1 MPNPPASPASA
12 YLRSALFVDF
22 DNIYLRL
29 QQEDPRA
36 ADQFATNPTRWLTW
50 LRDHL
55 PSAPHA
61 EEGAEDGG
69 PRRRK
74 ILFRRCYLNPLSF
87 GRFRPDFSRAA
98 FEVVDCPPLT
108 SNGKTSADI
117 HMVMDILDALHH
129 ETRFDEFILLSGD
142 ADFTPVLLR
151 LSKHDR
157 RTAVLAIGP
166 ASAAYKAACDLLID
180 EDSFFEEAIGA
191 GEEQGKGALGSGT
204 ASSSALGTASL
215 HALLLAIAERV
226 SERVQTAGELAATDL
241 PAIYREFPEFTAST
255 NWLGFRSLRQ
265 MTLAVVRTREDLTV
279 TDGDPWRVRGSEAV
293 AEFADPAALESFT
306 ADVLAAIAEM
316 VALADAPLPMA
327 KVAQA
332 VTGRFGDAVL
342 RSRWLGAGSF
352 RDLLLTQGIP
362 GLAVSPG
369 KPGFLYDPERHVLPA
384 SGTVDEVAL
393 SDPDL
398 APLAY
403 RIFQVTDTP
412 YLTPA
417 EYARLFGWIAEE
429 VNDNGYFLHRT
440 SKAVRDRSLEEGSP
454 VARMSVNFV
463 LRGIVFSG
471 HRLGHPGPP
480 GQGGSESPGELARCF
495 ARNVLVLC
503 ESAGLQ
509 LAPPEREQVFR
520 WLAGESG
527 MIPAL
532 ESEPEE

>member
-1 MPNPPASPASA
+1 
-12 YLRSALFVDF
+12 
-22 DNIYLRL
+22 
-29 QQEDPRA
+29 
-36 ADQFATNPTRWLTW
+36 
-50 LRDHL
+50 
-55 PSAPHA
+55 
-61 EEGAEDGG
+61 
-69 PRRRK
+69 
-74 ILFRRCYLNPLSF
+74 
-87 GRFRPDFSRAA
+87 
-98 FEVVDCPPLT
+98 
-108 SNGKTSADI
+108 
-117 HMVMDILDALHH
+117 VMDILDALHH

-180 EDSFFEEAIGA
+180 EDSFFEEAIGGG
-191 GEEQGKGALGSGT
+191 GEDAKGALGAGAAN
-204 ASSSALGTASL
+204 ASPLGTASL
-215 HALLLAIAERV
+215 QALLQGIAERV
-226 SERVQTAGELAATDL
+226 YERIAAAGELMATDL

-265 MTLAVVRTREDLTV
+265 MTWAVVRTREDLTV
-279 TDGDPWRVRGSEAV
+279 TDGDPWRVREASPDV
-293 AEFADPAALESFT
+293 DIDPAAGSEPPT

-332 VTGRFGDAVL
+332 ITSRFGDAVL

-352 RDLLLTQGIP
+352 RDLLLAREIP
-362 GLAVSPG
+362 GLALSPG

-384 SGTVDEVAL
+384 SGALDEVAL
-393 SDPDL
+393 SHPDL

-412 YLTPA
+412 YLAPA
-417 EYARLFGWIAEE
+417 EYNRLFGWIADE

-440 SKAVRDRSLEEGSP
+440 SKAVRDRSIEEASP
-454 VARMSVNFV
+454 VARMSVNFI

-471 HRLGHPGPP
+471 HRLGNLS
-480 GQGGSESPGELARCF
+480 QGGAESPGELAQCF

-509 LAPPEREQVFR
+509 LAPPERERVFR
-520 WLAGESG
+520 WLAGGEIAGESG
-527 MIPAL
+527 MIPASVPAV
-532 ESEPEE
+532 SEEG